1 VAGRGGGGG
10 YGGGKPASIPGGCH
24 PELWGCR
31 RAAGLALNLF
41 LSRFITA
48 SDTMT
53 SMTGEQ
59 MDSELG
65 SRGLDFKI
73 SECDI
78 HHTFGKD
85 N

>member
-1 VAGRGGGGG
+1 
-10 YGGGKPASIPGGCH
+10 
-24 PELWGCR
+24 
-31 RAAGLALNLF
+31 
-41 LSRFITA
+41 
-48 SDTMT
+48 
-53 SMTGEQ
+53 MTGEQ

-78 HHTFGKD
+78 YHTFGKD